1 MILIR
6 SSISYSCLLNFYN
19 NYLLPQSQ
27 PVDMDPDDLGI
38 QRRQKNISE
47 ETTRSFPAVCL
58 DYSILSF
65 RKPLPV
71 IQFLEEYLPGFKGI
85 NDVKRLRNEIN
96 TALQGLRVVTIFC
109 DQRRTITELTR
120 EDAIDIYFELLDR
133 EGLGNN
139 AAPRQTSLLD
149 YYKDKWNKEILHP
162 EIPCLE
168 LGTPQ
173 RSNKVPMEF
182 CVLVEKQRYIPKE
195 GLDKNSALFLRKL
208 AVVCDMA
215 KDGPL
220 GHLTLTT
227 FPRFNYA
234 FMCLQI
240 YKCSGVEITK
250 VVGQAM
256 DAPPPLPP
264 PPPVKNRLPAEKTI
278 GRWAVVDF
286 THGDCYNYKLPMDA
300 IVNSLSACCKNL
312 GIEMG
317 EPLVY
322 RFSRMHESS
331 FVDGVEDFLKSIVE
345 ESVTRNKGKLE
356 MIVCLMMNEKRSLE
370 NKYLKWV
377 SETRIG
383 VPTQCLSAP
392 LVLNK
397 GINHYL
403 ECVCLKIKA
412 KLRSSITYDLTGRQ
426 WQYLDAADDDVM
438 FIGAY
443 VNEKASRPSIAAVV
457 GTVNW
462 PAANRYAA
470 RVCPQANGSET
481 INNFGAM
488 CKELITA
495 YARLNNLVKP
505 RRIVVFRNGSVS
517 EGKLEMVVSGEL
529 LDLKKSIHAGGN
541 YRPSITVI
549 ATQRQHPTLYLVDA
563 ASTTTRVN
571 PVEYGA
577 GSPTHYNVLW
587 DENLFA
593 SDELLKLVHHMCFL
607 CNSVR
612 SLWLV
617 PPLYYAR
624 RASRRARLFQEL
636 ATEIASC
643 AAASF
648 DPSFYSFHPHLDGT
662 MFFI

>member
-1 MILIR
+1 MDPEAVGR
-6 SSISYSCLLNFYN
+6 
-19 NYLLPQSQ
+19 LPLQS
-27 PVDMDPDDLGI
+27 PDDLGI

-47 ETTRSFPAVCL
+47 ETTRSSPAVCL

-109 DQRRTITELTR
+109 DQRRTIAELTR

-133 EGLGNN
+133 EGLGNNN

-227 FPRFNYA
+227 FPRFKYA

-286 THGDCYNYKLPMDA
+286 THGDCYSYKLPMDA

-345 ESVTRNKGKLE
+345 ESVTRNKGKLD
-356 MIVCLMMNEKRSLE
+356 MIVCLMMSEKRSLE

-377 SETRIG
+377 SETR
-383 VPTQCLSAP
+383 
-392 LVLNK
+392 
-397 GINHYL
+397 
-403 ECVCLKIKA
+403 
-412 KLRSSITYDLTGRQ
+412 
-426 WQYLDAADDDVM
+426 
-438 FIGAY
+438 IGAY

-541 YRPSITVI
+541 YRPFITVI

-587 DENLFA
+587 DENSFA
-593 SDELLKLVHHMCFL
+593 SDELLKLVHDMCFL